1 MRRPQILTS
10 PSEGSGNC
18 IELLSSMDIEHR
30 RKILDTLSSE
40 RQERKH
46 KDIVDILRRYNGDW
60 NQTMHTMLLKFIG
73 GFDNGAVA
81 MRLAKHVPYAI
92 IMRERSSK
100 MAIEALLLGTS
111 GLLQLYD
118 HDDEYVMRLREEYNH
133 LCAKYDLTA
142 MDCREWRTSN
152 VRTQNHPTLRLAQ
165 LAACYMDSDISMNS
179 ITQCRRLADIYKLFS
194 GKASEYW
201 LKHFIPFTI
210 IEDTS
215 ASFGKM
221 KCELLGINF
230 VVQMMYAYGCYTHSA
245 TLCTQA
251 MELLRSIPA
260 ERNRYT
266 EMWNSPT
273 TIATNASDSQAL
285 IQLSREYCSRKRCVS
300 CPVNLY
306 AHAEC
311 NISPSHSD
319 K

>member
-1 MRRPQILTS
+1 MDDATRKAIIAQLIEERNKRKFGDIMRVFQ
-10 PSEGSGNC
+10 ESG
-18 IELLSSMDIEHR
+18 D
-30 RKILDTLSSE
+30 
-40 RQERKH
+40 
-46 KDIVDILRRYNGDW
+46 DW

-73 GFDNGAVA
+73 GFDNAAAA
-81 MRLAKHVPYAI
+81 MKLAKRVPYAI

-111 GLLQLYD
+111 GLLELYD
-118 HDDEYVMRLREEYNH
+118 HDDEYVMRLREEYCH
-133 LCAKYDLTA
+133 LCAKYNLTA

-311 NISPSHSD
+311 NISPSHTD